1 MRPEVS
7 DWLARRTY
15 RAAEFSADGLLGAK
29 QREGYRISVVLPA
42 LDEEAT
48 VGAII
53 ESIRDAFVE
62 RLPLVDELVVMDSG
76 STDRTAR
83 VATDAGARVVRVDDV
98 LPGRGRVPGK
108 GEALWKSLHVTDGD
122 LLVFLDSDLRSFDA
136 GFVLGLLG
144 PLVTDPGIGYVKGLY
159 DRPLTTSEG
168 LVPTGG
174 GRVTE
179 LTARPLLGALWP
191 HLSGFVQP
199 LSGEYAGRR
208 QLLEQVPF
216 VSHYGVEF
224 GLLVDLAELAGTD
237 ALAQVDLGT
246 RMHSHQSDAALGRM
260 AGQILQT
267 ALARLPSL
275 PVPDDQ
281 LVQFVRTDAG
291 VEGVAWD
298 VAVIQRPPMVTVP
311 EYRER
316 RRARDSGRPA

>member
-1 MRPEVS
+1 MRPDVS

-15 RAAEFSADGLLGAK
+15 RSADFSAEGVLAAK
-29 QREGYRISVVLPA
+29 DREDYRISVVLPA

-53 ESIRDAFVE
+53 ESIREAFVE
-62 RLPLVDELVVMDSG
+62 RVPLVDELVVMDSG

-83 VATDAGARVVRVDDV
+83 IATDAGARVVRVDDV
-98 LPGRGRVPGK
+98 LPGRGRGPGK
-108 GEALWKSLHVTDGD
+108 GEALWKSLYVTDGD
-122 LLVFLDSDLRSFDA
+122 LLVFLDSDLRSFDP
-136 GFVLGLLG
+136 GFVLGLVG
-144 PLVTDPGIGYVKGLY
+144 PLVTYPAIGYVKGLY
-159 DRPLTTSEG
+159 DRPLSTSEG

-208 QLLEQVPF
+208 RLLEQVPF

-224 GLLVDLAELAGTD
+224 GLLVDLADLSGTD

-275 PVPDDQ
+275 PVPNDQ
-281 LVQFVRTDAG
+281 LVQFVRTGAG

-298 VAVIQRPPMVTVP
+298 VGVSERPPMATVS
-311 EYRER
+311 EYRAR
-316 RRARDSGRPA
+316 RQVRDSGRPA